1 MAVPLITI
9 KVKAGAQLMNRIR
22 KVCQDLE
29 VKPAN
34 FIEYAIESELQRCE
48 NEALREDIT
57 LEEIRKGILAQGQS
71 IEIHIGEEDF
81 SACELCLT
89 PIETPR
95 KVEGPLLC
103 DDCLELAKGPRMDG
117 ASPAP

>member
-9 KVKAGAQLMNRIR
+9 KVKAGEQLMDRIR
-22 KVCQDLE
+22 KVSKNLE
-29 VKPAN
+29 VMPAN

-57 LEEIRKGILAQGQS
+57 LEEIRKGILATGQS
-71 IEIHIGEEDF
+71 MEIHTGDEDQA
-81 SACELCLT
+81 ACELCLI

-117 ASPAP
+117 LRPPP